1 MNLVKISVGEK
12 FPKSLNLGVP
22 AVWYGDGSLSII
34 MKNSN
39 WTNKELRSVGKE
51 PFSIYL
57 SEKDNVY
64 GLLVEF
70 SAFSFDCYFNINDS
84 DDAQNLID
92 SYEFS
97 EDGYGMSMTIYIVD
111 ENDIVKE
118 IRMVGLYTDMSNKIV
133 DILKNQ
139 YNDKEGLYERGA
151 YLQRANDLMQQ
162 YDFKQMKKFAIEK
175 DEFYKSKSKQYLH

>member
-1 MNLVKISVGEK
+1 MNSVKISVGEK
-12 FPKSLNLGVP
+12 FPKSLNLGIP
-22 AVWYGDGSLSII
+22 AIWYGDGSLSII
-34 MKNSN
+34 MKNRN
-39 WTNKELRSVGKE
+39 WTNKELRSVSKE
-51 PFSIYL
+51 PFYIHL
-57 SEKDNVY
+57 CEKDDVY

-84 DDAQNLID
+84 DDASSLITA
-92 SYEFS
+92 YENS

-133 DILKNQ
+133 DILKAQ
-139 YNDKEGLYERGA
+139 YNDTSGLYERGA
-151 YLQRANDLMQQ
+151 YLQRANALMQQ
-162 YDFKQMKKFAIEK
+162 YDFKEMKKFIIEK